1 MTLKRKLINNQQN
14 IKGNVCR
21 MKSIKSINFFFLFR
35 FRNFF
40 FKEDNMIQDI
50 EAAKNKK
57 RIKKQKKK
65 GKVKE
70 QKEID

>member
-1 MTLKRKLINNQQN
+1 MQNEIN
-14 IKGNVCR
+14 K
-21 MKSIKSINFFFLFR
+21 KYYFFFSLSFQK
-35 FRNFF
+35 FF